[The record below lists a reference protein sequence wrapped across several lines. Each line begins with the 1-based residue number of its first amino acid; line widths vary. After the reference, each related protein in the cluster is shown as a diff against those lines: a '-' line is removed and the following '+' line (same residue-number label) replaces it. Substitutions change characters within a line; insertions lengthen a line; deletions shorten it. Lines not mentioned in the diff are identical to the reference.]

1 MNEFIGKYRKY
12 LHRKSQL
19 VSKNFQSGGFCH
31 DRNALERETVKLIKL
46 G

>member
-19 VSKNFQSGGFCH
+19 VSKNFQSMGFVMIVTH
-31 DRNALERETVKLIKL
+31 WKGKQ
-46 G
+46 